1 MIHRE
6 HEKDLFPYLKENRIS
21 FVPYFPLASGLLTGK
36 YKKEDRFDASDRRSQ
51 RPDFTGERFEKIVG
65 KVDQLKPIAK
75 NYDATVAQLI
85 LAWYMKH
92 PQISVI
98 IPGAKQPEQVEANAK
113 AVDIRLTTEDFDTID
128 HLFK

>member
-1 MIHRE
+1 M
-6 HEKDLFPYLKENRIS
+6 
-21 FVPYFPLASGLLTGK
+21 
-36 YKKEDRFDASDRRSQ
+36 
-51 RPDFTGERFEKIVG
+51 
-65 KVDQLKPIAK
+65 DQLKPIAK